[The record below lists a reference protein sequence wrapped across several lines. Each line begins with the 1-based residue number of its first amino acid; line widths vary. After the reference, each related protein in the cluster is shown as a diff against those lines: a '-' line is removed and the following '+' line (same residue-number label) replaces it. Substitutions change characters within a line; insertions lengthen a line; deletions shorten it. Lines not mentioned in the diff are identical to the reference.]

1 MFTTFLTLFFKNDT
15 LYTDILESSF
25 LQYWRAMNIH
35 SLVKRG
41 ILIPVEEAVF
51 SFSSLSLDSRKAEK
65 GGLFIAIPGQQ
76 QNGASF
82 IDAALHQGA
91 NGIVVPQEQGRQFKD
106 KHPEISVFETSNIRQ
121 AASVLASHFYPQQ
134 PDTLVAVTGTNGKT
148 SVVSFTRQIW
158 HHLGKPAAS
167 LGTLGLVMEGEPLPS
182 SPGTDGINTPNP
194 LSLHCILTHL
204 KKEGIEN
211 VAFEASSH
219 GLHQHRLDSVRLQ
232 AAVFTNFS
240 NDHLDYHQTLEAYF
254 EAKARL
260 FSDILKPGAFPILN
274 TDIPEYEKLV
284 DLCTTR
290 GLHPLTFGK
299 EGNLVRLLSLTPKE
313 EGQDIVLECVGKSY
327 ALSLPFVGQFQI
339 YNIMAALSAVIACGA
354 PADQAVQAC
363 LSLKGIPGRLEHV
376 APGVYVDY
384 AHSPDA
390 LLSTLKALRP
400 HTKGKLWLVFGCG
413 GNRDPFKRP
422 MMGEVAS
429 QFADKI
435 IITDDNPRHEDPA
448 EIRKQI
454 LAACPGAMEI
464 SPREHAIQTAVT
476 GMQPGDFV
484 LLAGK
489 GHEPYQ
495 IIGNQV
501 LPFHDREE
509 AKKWVKNDT
518 FMDITDG
525 R

>member
-1 MFTTFLTLFFKNDT
+1 MNISSLLKND
-15 LYTDILESSF
+15 LLMPIGESVST
-25 LQYWRAMNIH
+25 
-35 SLVKRG
+35 
-41 ILIPVEEAVF
+41 
-51 SFSSLSLDSRKAEK
+51 FSSLFLDSRKAEK

-76 QNGASF
+76 QDGTSFINDALRQGAS
-82 IDAALHQGA
+82 
-91 NGIVVPQEQGRQFKD
+91 GIVVPQGQGKLFKD
-106 KHPEISVFETSNIRQ
+106 TYPEISVFETPHIRQ
-121 AASVLASHFYPQQ
+121 AASVLAAHFYPQQ

-148 SVVSFTRQIW
+148 SVVSFMRQIW

-167 LGTLGLVMEGEPLPS
+167 LGTLGLVMEGEPPPS

-194 LSLHCILTHL
+194 LSLHCILSHL
-204 KKEGIEN
+204 KAEGIEN

-219 GLHQHRLDSVRLQ
+219 GLYQHRLDSVRLK
-232 AAVFTNFS
+232 AAIFTNFS

-260 FSDILKPGAFPILN
+260 FSEILKPGAFPILN
-274 TDIPEYEKLV
+274 ADIPECEKLV
-284 DLCTTR
+284 GLCKNR
-290 GLHPLTFGK
+290 GLHPLTFGRK
-299 EGNLVRLLSLTPKE
+299 GNLVRLLSLTPKK
-313 EGQDIVLECVGKSY
+313 EGQDIVLECEGKSY

-354 PADQAVQAC
+354 LPDQAIQAC
-363 LSLKGIPGRLEHV
+363 LNLKGIPGRLEQA

-390 LLSTLKALRP
+390 LLLALKALRP
-400 HTKGKLWLVFGCG
+400 HTQGNLWLVFGCG

-422 MMGEVAS
+422 MMGEIAS
-429 QFADKI
+429 QLADKV

-454 LAACPGAMEI
+454 RLTCPKALEI

-476 GMQPGDFV
+476 KMQPGDLV

-495 IIGNQV
+495 IIGDQI
-501 LPFHDREE
+501 LPFHDGEE
-509 AKKWVKNDT
+509 AKKWVSK
-518 FMDITDG
+518 
-525 R
+525 